1 MSKYSLQN
9 EVPTA
14 TILNDVNTT
23 LETRALA
30 RLAGHKFILDEIQ
43 TFRNKYPDWKLCITE
58 LLSDLGT
65 KYRGKKKPNEKKT
78 AKSKMEAKPK
88 ILRKND
94 KKTIEV
100 EKFEN
105 VRLVSV
111 DADSLSNSEDD
122 TGIVGYDSNESD
134 VTLEETQVEKTLPIN
149 NNTSNE
155 DQNEELNPVI
165 SSKTISKENNINL
178 SKCDESVKPS
188 KVDIN
193 IFETQI
199 PNLVK
204 IHLPEKKSNSS
215 TNESVEDID
224 VGLIIEQQPLKRKAE
239 YSVSSTIDNKKK
251 RNMVDEIQP
260 VCETVD
266 SFFMTVDDKDYMSV
280 YKPPPA
286 APAAPAAKNN
296 VEYTKLDYQKP
307 TKEIFIKGKKVTL
320 GKQKSS
326 MGNRRERRQQQVEEP
341 VDTVLHPS
349 WEAKRKQKSLVKFEG
364 KKITFDDQ
372 D

>member
-1 MSKYSLQN
+1 VSKYSLQN

-14 TILNDVNTT
+14 IILNDVNTT

-30 RLAGHKFILDEIQ
+30 RLAGHKFLLDEIQ

-65 KYRGKKKPNEKKT
+65 KYRGKKKPNEKKMV
-78 AKSKMEAKPK
+78 KSKMEAKSK
-88 ILRKND
+88 IL
-94 KKTIEV
+94 KKDGKRTTDV
-100 EKFEN
+100 EEFEN
-105 VRLVSV
+105 VRSMSV
-111 DADSLSNSEDD
+111 DADSLVNSEDD
-122 TGIVGYDSNESD
+122 TGIVGYDLNESD
-134 VTLEETQVEKTLPIN
+134 VTLEETQVKKTLPIN

-155 DQNEELNPVI
+155 DQNEELNHVI
-165 SSKTISKENNINL
+165 PGETISKEKNINL
-178 SKCDESVKPS
+178 SKCDKSVKLS
-188 KVDIN
+188 KVDIKSLG
-193 IFETQI
+193 TQI

-204 IHLPEKKSNSS
+204 IQLPEKKFNS
-215 TNESVEDID
+215 TNESADDID
-224 VGLIIEQQPLKRKAE
+224 VGIIIEQQPLKRKAE
-239 YSVSSTIDNKKK
+239 YSSVSSIIDNKKK

-286 APAAPAAKNN
+286 APVTENN
-296 VEYTKLDYQKP
+296 VEYSKLDYQKP

-326 MGNRRERRQQQVEEP
+326 MCNRRERRQQQVEEP
-341 VDTVLHPS
+341 IDTVLHPS
-349 WEAKRKQKSLVKFEG
+349 WEAKRKQKLLAKFEG